1 MNMLEKFQNKMAI
14 EMAVPI
20 LIIECEQMADN
31 GCSPKAITEV
41 LRIGC
46 KFYGKTAVCNE
57 LNKNTKLLKYLSK

>member
-1 MNMLEKFQNKMAI
+1 MGQDMVSLEKLQRKLEIVGLLF
-14 EMAVPI
+14 
-20 LIIECEQMADN
+20 ECAQMADN
-31 GCSPKAITEV
+31 GCSPKAITEM

>member
-1 MNMLEKFQNKMAI
+1 MERVYKQLQNLANVI
-14 EMAVPI
+14 G

-31 GCSPKAITEV
+31 GCSPKAITEM

-46 KFYGKTAVCNE
+46 KFYGKTAICNE